1 MRIAPKAVVLAVVL
15 LFGLVAA
22 PAAVA
27 AQSAEGDAQS
37 VAQAYNDNIGDAP
50 DVIADRF
57 ADERVAMT
65 VEGDNGTVTYT
76 AVTNENAEVV
86 SFEEGEDDP
95 TIRVRTDEGTI
106 SDIAEAEDTG
116 AAAVDAYESDDVTV
130 KGVGITN
137 TVTVETAK
145 LGYEVGSALGL
156 L

>member
-15 LFGLVAA
+15 LAGLVAA

-27 AQSAEGDAQS
+27 AQSAEGDAES
-37 VAQAYNDNIGDAP
+37 VVQAYNDNIGDAP

-57 ADERVAMT
+57 ADERIAMT
-65 VEGDNGTVTYT
+65 VEGSDGAVTYT
-76 AVTNENAEVV
+76 AVTDANAEVV
-86 SFEEGEDDP
+86 EFEEGANDP
-95 TIRVRTDEGTI
+95 TIRVTTDEATI
-106 SDIAEAEDTG
+106 RDIAEAEDTG

-130 KGVGITN
+130 EGVGVTN

>member
-15 LFGLVAA
+15 LAGLVAA

-27 AQSAEGDAQS
+27 AQSAEGDAES

-57 ADERVAMT
+57 ADERIAMT
-65 VEGDNGTVTYT
+65 VEGSDGAVTYT
-76 AVTNENAEVV
+76 AVTDANAEVV
-86 SFEEGEDDP
+86 EFEEGANDP
-95 TIRVRTDEGTI
+95 TIRVTTDEATI
-106 SDIAEAEDTG
+106 RDIAEAEDTG

-130 KGVGITN
+130 EGVGVTN